1 MSFIQYEVWGLCE
14 GHEELLECVP
24 TLKEAER
31 VAEDLLEFN
40 EEIWILEDTDD
51 DLIEVRRYKNTGVIG

>member
-1 MSFIQYEVWGLCE
+1 MSFIQYEVWGVCE

-51 DLIEVRRYKNTGVIG
+51 DLIEVRRYKNTNPIG

>member
-1 MSFIQYEVWGLCE
+1 MSFIQYEVWGTFE

-31 VAEDLLEFN
+31 VAEHLLEFN
-40 EEIWILEDTDD
+40 EEIWILEDTDE
-51 DLIEVRRYKNTGVIG
+51 DLVEVRRYKNTGVIG

>member
-51 DLIEVRRYKNTGVIG
+51 NLIEVRRYKNTNPID

>member
-1 MSFIQYEVWGLCE
+1 MPFIQYEVWGLCE

-24 TLKEAER
+24 TLKEAEK

-40 EEIWILEDTDD
+40 EEIWILEDTDE
-51 DLIEVRRYKNTGVIG
+51 DLKEVRRYQGL

>member
-24 TLKEAER
+24 TLKEAEQI
-31 VAEDLLEFN
+31 AEDLLEFN

-51 DLIEVRRYKNTGVIG
+51 NLIEVRRYKNTNPID